1 MSYTLLIDCS
11 DTNLSIGVSKDSNLV
26 YKKSFYAWQRQ
37 SEYMIPEIKLAMETL
52 GMNIND
58 ISTIALG
65 IGPGSYTGI
74 RIPLTIAKTLAV
86 INKAKVIPLS
96 SLQIMGNHD
105 EKYIALMNARS
116 NRSYIGIYE
125 NGQKVIDDKIIN
137 NENEFPKV
145 FSALSFSPFP
155 KKMEALGAAP
165 ILTRAAN
172 AEISIIRGKHTPTPV
187 SANLPTF
194 AICPIYIRSTKL
206 YNKLIICAAIAGTAN
221 LKSSFPTLQLPN
233 SSV

>member
-37 SEYMIPEIKLAMETL
+37 SEYMIPEIKLAMETI
-52 GMNIND
+52 GINVND

-125 NGQKVIDDKIIN
+125 NGQKVIDDKIIDN
-137 NENEFPKV
+137 DELIDFI
-145 FSALSFSPFP
+145 SPYVDKGFTL
-155 KKMEALGAAP
+155 KG
-165 ILTRAAN
+165 
-172 AEISIIRGKHTPTPV
+172 
-187 SANLPTF
+187 
-194 AICPIYIRSTKL
+194 
-206 YNKLIICAAIAGTAN
+206 N
-221 LKSSFPTLQLPN
+221 LKYLNLDIGVASDVVDGLFSYSLITSPTEDAKAIKPVYLKDN
-233 SSV
+233 YENNKS